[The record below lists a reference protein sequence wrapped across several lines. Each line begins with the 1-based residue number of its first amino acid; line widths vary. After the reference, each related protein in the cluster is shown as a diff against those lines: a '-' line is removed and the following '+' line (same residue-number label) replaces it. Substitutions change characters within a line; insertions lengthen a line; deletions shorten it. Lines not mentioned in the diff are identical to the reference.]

1 MCVEWFL
8 NILLTP
14 LLHYTDR
21 KVLYQT
27 VIEHLWMTVRAN
39 SCVFLRWEMEMGANS
54 CMRKSH
60 T

>member
-14 LLHYTDR
+14 LLHDTDR
-21 KVLYQT
+21 KLLYQP
-27 VIEHLWMTVRAN
+27 VIEHLRMTVRAN

-54 CMRKSH
+54 CVRKSH

>member
-1 MCVEWFL
+1 VCAEWVL

-14 LLHYTDR
+14 LLHDTDR
-21 KVLYQT
+21 KLLYQT

-39 SCVFLRWEMEMGANS
+39 SCV
-54 CMRKSH
+54 RKSH